1 MEKKLAKYI
10 KKRDFTKTPEPK
22 KNSSNSTC
30 SSRIFVIQKHFARS
44 LHYDFR
50 LEVEDVLKSWAIP
63 KGIPKDPTKKRLAIQ
78 TDDHPLD
85 YANFSGTIPEGE
97 YGAGKVEIWDKGTYE
112 NLKKYKNGKE
122 IPMTGCVRKGHIE
135 IYLYGRKC
143 RGSYAL
149 IHFKENNWLL
159 IKMKKHIP

>member
-1 MEKKLAKYI
+1 MFWKVCNAILPMDS
-10 KKRDFTKTPEPK
+10 RFHGND
-22 KNSSNSTC
+22 TC
-30 SSRIFVIQKHFARS
+30 LPSYPRRRVSRIWNRVIANKHFARS

-135 IYLYGRKC
+135 IYLYGGKC

-149 IHFKENNWLL
+149 IHLN
-159 IKMKKHIP
+159 